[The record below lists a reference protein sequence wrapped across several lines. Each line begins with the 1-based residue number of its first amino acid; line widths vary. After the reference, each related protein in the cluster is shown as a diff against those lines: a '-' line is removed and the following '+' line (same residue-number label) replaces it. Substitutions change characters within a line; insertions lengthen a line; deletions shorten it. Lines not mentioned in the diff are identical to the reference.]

1 MNISVTWNDKELL
14 YGLDALK
21 DDVAKSLSGSS
32 ERLNKKG
39 KEAWRKAMGTEA
51 VLSKGRNGKE
61 WFSFNKQKWFITNKW
76 KTPDVVWGGRNFV
89 KNKRSQASSVM
100 ARLLAE
106 KKQEELDKALEVAF
120 SKFK

>member
-1 MNISVTWNDKELL
+1 MSISITWNDKDLL
-14 YGLDALK
+14 YGLEALK

-39 KEAWRKAMGTEA
+39 KEAWRKAMSKDA

-61 WFSFNKQKWFITNKW
+61 WFSFNKKQWYITNQW
-76 KTPDVVWGGRNFV
+76 KTPDVVWAGRNFV
-89 KNKRSQASSVM
+89 DNKRKQANSIM

-106 KKQEELDKALEVAF
+106 RKQEELDKALEVAF
-120 SKFK
+120 SNFK

>member
-1 MNISVTWNDKELL
+1 MSISVTWNDKELL

-21 DDVAKSLSGSS
+21 DDVARSLSGSS

-39 KEAWRKAMGTEA
+39 KEAWRKAIGADA

-61 WFSFNKQKWFITNKW
+61 WFSFDKRKWFITNRW
-76 KTPDVVWGGRNFV
+76 QTPDVVWAGRNVV
-89 KNKRSQASSVM
+89 KNKRSQASSLI

-120 SKFK
+120 SKF

>member
-21 DDVAKSLSGSS
+21 DDVAKNLSGSS
-32 ERLNKKG
+32 ERLNNKG
-39 KEAWRKAMGTEA
+39 KEAWRKAMGTDA

-61 WFSFNKQKWFITNKW
+61 WFSFNKKKWFITNQW
-76 KTPDVVWGGRNFV
+76 KTPDVVWAGRNFV
-89 KNKRSQASSVM
+89 KNKRNQASSLM

-106 KKQEELDKALEVAF
+106 RKQEELDKALEVAF
-120 SKFK
+120 SKF

>member
-1 MNISVTWNDKELL
+1 MSISITWNDKDLL

-21 DDVAKSLSGSS
+21 NDVVKNLSGSS

-61 WFSFNKQKWFITNKW
+61 WFSFNKKKWFITNQW
-76 KTPDVVWGGRNFV
+76 KTPDVVWAGRNFV
-89 KNKRSQASSVM
+89 KNKRKQDSSEM
-100 ARLLAE
+100 ARILGE
-106 KKQEELDKALEVAF
+106 RKQQELDKALEVAF
-120 SKFK
+120 SNFK